1 MEIADG
7 KFVANRRVV
16 LATMAGL
23 ALAASTTSAAQQAPW
38 GTGLEPSPPELKLG
52 MTKQPLFATA
62 ETTSGRVQG
71 IRNASVLQFKG
82 IPYGA
87 PTGGAN
93 RFAKPRKPKPW
104 TGVRE
109 CFGFGQISPQVPMDN
124 AFDYGMAVNWDTHI
138 GAGAM
143 GEDCLNLNVWTPAIR
158 DGRKRAVMV
167 CFHGGGWTTGSGNGP
182 MYDGAQ
188 LVRHGD
194 VVVVTINHRLGALGY
209 AHLADLG
216 APAEFANA
224 GICGVMDMVAGL
236 EWVRDNIEEFGGDP
250 NCVMIFGQSGGGMKV
265 STLMGT
271 PAARGLFHRA
281 AVQSGSLLQ
290 HRTREEATVDAEKF
304 LVTLGIKPRQIG
316 DLRKL
321 SWQQILQAQAGT
333 AADFRPVLDGAFLVR
348 HPFDGE
354 APLETADVPMIISTT
369 LHDASSLLENFD
381 LTEAGL
387 LDLFKARWGERADQ
401 ILAAYREERPQDS
414 PYLIQA
420 LAFTD
425 AARGISM
432 CQAEVKSALKA
443 APAYLYVWDWAAN
456 AYDGRYGATHGQDV
470 EPSFHI
476 TRGLFSGSGQA
487 DGQLMTSRLAATWIA
502 FAKTGNPANPLIPEW
517 PPYTADKRAT
527 MIFDKSMR
535 VVPDYRGRFVRMIGE
550 TG

>member
-1 MEIADG
+1 MNTKLD
-7 KFVANRRVV
+7 NLDRREV
-16 LATMAGL
+16 LTAAAAL
-23 ALAASTTSAAQQAPW
+23 SLAAATSLSATAQEAPPATAA
-38 GTGLEPSPPELKLG
+38 PSPPDLKLG

-93 RFAKPRKPKPW
+93 RFSKPRKPRAW

-109 CFGFGQISPQVPMDN
+109 CFGFGQVSPQVPMDN
-124 AFDYGMAVNWDTHI
+124 TFDYGMAVYWDTHI

-143 GEDCLNLNVWTPAIR
+143 GEDVLNLNVWTPAIR
-158 DGRKRAVMV
+158 DGGKRAVMV

-216 APAEFANA
+216 APEEFADA

-265 STLMGT
+265 STLMGA

-281 AVQSGSLLQ
+281 AVQSGSLLR
-290 HRTREEATVDAEKF
+290 HRTREEATVDAEK
-304 LVTLGIKPRQIG
+304 LLLSLGIRPSQIG

-321 SWQQILQAQAGT
+321 PWQQILQAQAGS
-333 AADFRPVLDGAFLVR
+333 AADFRPVLDGAFLPR
-348 HPFDGE
+348 HPFDGA
-354 APLETADVPMIISTT
+354 APSETADVPMIISTT

-381 LTEAGL
+381 LTEEELRGI
-387 LDLFKARWGERADQ
+387 FKMQWGERADQ
-401 ILAAYREERPQDS
+401 ILAAYREERPQD
-414 PYLIQA
+414 PAYLIQA

-425 AARGISM
+425 AARGDSIR
-432 CQAEVKSALKA
+432 QAEAKSALRA

-470 EPSFHI
+470 EPSMHI
-476 TRGLFSGSGQA
+476 ARGLFSGSGQA
-487 DGQLMTSRLAATWIA
+487 EGQLMTSRLAATWIA

-517 PPYTADKRAT
+517 PAYNTDSRAT
-527 MIFDKSMR
+527 MVFDNTMR
-535 VVPDYRGRFVRMIGE
+535 VVPDYRGKFVRMIGE
-550 TG
+550 PA